1 LRYETR
7 EKGTYNFFKIQ
18 KKKLFIEQN
27 NRWNRTEMSWQE
39 FDQKNPEYVNITRDI
54 KFIMA

>member
-1 LRYETR
+1 MKL
-7 EKGTYNFFKIQ
+7 EKKEHIIFLKY
-18 KKKLFIEQN
+18 KKKKIFIEQN